1 MIQRIQTV
9 YIIIA
14 IFLVASPLLGLEIMS
29 YSFKEENVSMNV
41 YSLKF
46 INDNKIEPSV
56 FYLINIFL
64 SLFGVY
70 VLFSY
75 KKLKKQLS
83 LSRIYIGLIL
93 FASLMPIIFVIG
105 RTNVFPGLGFYF
117 FLSSLIF
124 VIFASRSIKKDKKL
138 LDSLNRLR

>member
-46 INDNKIEPSV
+46 INDNKTEPSV

-83 LSRIYIGLIL
+83 LSRIYTGLIL
-93 FASLMPIIFVIG
+93 FTSLMPIIFVIG

-117 FLSSLIF
+117 FLCSLIF

>member
-105 RTNVFPGLGFYF
+105 RTNVLPGFGFYF
-117 FLSSLIF
+117 YLSSLIF

>member
-56 FYLINIFL
+56 FYLINVFL

-105 RTNVFPGLGFYF
+105 RTNVLPGFGFYF
-117 FLSSLIF
+117 YLSSLIF